1 MTASV
6 LYDQPGRRGR
16 RRIAIASA
24 AVGVVLAGVVLWIV
38 WRFYDA
44 GQLDGRRWSIIWE
57 SRQYLWGGLL
67 VTVRLAA
74 VAVVLATA
82 VGLALGLGRTAQ
94 RAWIRWP
101 VSVWVQFFRAVP
113 LLALIIFAYIALPKY
128 GVRLSPFWSVVSGLV
143 LYNSAALG
151 EVFKAGILTLDR
163 GQREAAASVGLRY
176 WPTMRLV
183 VLPQAIRCM
192 LPTYV
197 SQVVTIVKDTSLG
210 FVVSAEELLRRARA
224 IGEFDNAAVVTA
236 LVAAALPYLAINV
249 TLSYVA
255 RRLERRQARPGRP
268 VVAGAPAAGP
278 APTETVALE
287 LAE

>member
-6 LYDQPGRRGR
+6 LYDEPGPRAR
-16 RRIAIASA
+16 RRIAVASSV
-24 AVGVVLAGVVLWIV
+24 VGVGVLGAVAWVT

-44 GQLDGRRWSIIWE
+44 GQLEGRRWSVIWD
-57 SRQYLWGGLL
+57 SRDYLWNGLL
-67 VTVRLAA
+67 ITLRLAA
-74 VAVVLATA
+74 TAIVLATA
-82 VGLALGLGRTAQ
+82 LGLVLGVARTAR

-101 VSVWVQFFRAVP
+101 VGVWVEFFRAVP

-128 GVRLSPFWSVVSGLV
+128 GVRLSPFWCVVAGLV

-151 EVFKAGILTLDR
+151 EIFKAGILTLDR
-163 GQREAAASVGLRY
+163 GQREAADSLGLRY

-183 VLPQAIRCM
+183 VLPQAIRRM
-192 LPTYV
+192 LPAYV
-197 SQVVTIVKDTSLG
+197 SQLVTIVKDTSLG

-224 IGEFDNAAVVTA
+224 IGEFNNAAVVTA
-236 LVAAALPYLAINV
+236 LLAATVPYLTINV

-255 RRLERRQARPGRP
+255 RRLERRHARRVPRGRTVP
-268 VVAGAPAAGP
+268 VPGAPSAAQ
-278 APTETVALE
+278 AVALE